1 MKKLNSKFFYFLF
14 SMTVVF
20 CGGQEEIEVEIEAT
34 STTSTTQI
42 TQETTT
48 TSTVVVIEDSE
59 CIPDDNSN
67 INLERDIEVQRFLNK
82 YGFNAGEEDGYFGY
96 ESTEALRKFQAFAG
110 LSPDGDLGPIT
121 KEAIKNWTGCEK
133 EVNLYISTPTTTI
146 VSNNEES
153 EQASTSSTTTTTLG
167 SVEIDNDQSNSSY
180 GFIPSIG
187 LDTNNLVSVF
197 KGVGNNSSVCGTPF
211 YNNVPSGALNYYS
224 NGIISENSILP
235 SVYSQSSNTAKILTN
250 SNDTFA
256 IEILGNGDNTFNFY
270 FIPPFSNQ
278 VTLIK
283 PITIDVSPG
292 KTIATFSKNGLESGY
307 WFFAYTENQSGQTIK
322 SSSPREFTVGNT
334 SSQTYAGS
342 IDAEILNF
350 NINGRNVGG
359 GESLSTS
366 DIITISYI
374 TKGIYDEK
382 PSTTKDIQKDDLE
395 ITLTNNEQANPGD
408 LLVINNEIMKVLS
421 KNNNKYEVQRGF
433 NNTEPRKHLTGAS
446 VKQIKDL
453 GVKKVNST
461 YALLVLRSESGKKF
475 QVRLNGEIVSHSFS
489 LSGCPNDR
497 YLFEEIKT
505 FSWREQGKSVV
516 ASNSTKNATGSI
528 FNKSFIV
535 SESNNEYT
543 PPTLKSIDSNSGSFA
558 NSGPKNVNIST
569 GSEVAFNFS
578 GLQKGSSELQFVE
591 VKFQMLP
598 TTGSSKSSSNRSVF
612 FAVNDDMEFKIKIDS
627 VVSSTA
633 FKSSEWESGYRYIFA
648 ELNVYDQLS
657 KTTFKSNGQVSFDD
671 LSNDSTHDVYYLD
684 QFSFNI
690 P

>member
-1 MKKLNSKFFYFLF
+1 MLF
-14 SMTVVF
+14 
-20 CGGQEEIEVEIEAT
+20 
-34 STTSTTQI
+34 
-42 TQETTT
+42 
-48 TSTVVVIEDSE
+48 
-59 CIPDDNSN
+59 
-67 INLERDIEVQRFLNK
+67 
-82 YGFNAGEEDGYFGY
+82 
-96 ESTEALRKFQAFAG
+96 
-110 LSPDGDLGPIT
+110 
-121 KEAIKNWTGCEK
+121 
-133 EVNLYISTPTTTI
+133 
-146 VSNNEES
+146 
-153 EQASTSSTTTTTLG
+153 
-167 SVEIDNDQSNSSY
+167 QS
-180 GFIPSIG
+180 
-187 LDTNNLVSVF
+187 
-197 KGVGNNSSVCGTPF
+197 
-211 YNNVPSGALNYYS
+211 
-224 NGIISENSILP
+224 
-235 SVYSQSSNTAKILTN
+235 
-250 SNDTFA
+250 
-256 IEILGNGDNTFNFY
+256 
-270 FIPPFSNQ
+270 
-278 VTLIK
+278 
-283 PITIDVSPG
+283 
-292 KTIATFSKNGLESGY
+292 
-307 WFFAYTENQSGQTIK
+307 
-322 SSSPREFTVGNT
+322 
-334 SSQTYAGS
+334 
-342 IDAEILNF
+342 
-350 NINGRNVGG
+350 
-359 GESLSTS
+359 
-366 DIITISYI
+366 
-374 TKGIYDEK
+374 
-382 PSTTKDIQKDDLE
+382 DIQKDDLE

-408 LLVINNEIMKVLS
+408 LLVVNNEIMKVLS

-453 GVKKVNST
+453 RVKKVNST

-475 QVRLNGEIVSHSFS
+475 QVRLNGEIASHSFS

-505 FSWREQGKSVV
+505 FSWREQGKSIV

-543 PPTLKSIDSNSGSFA
+543 PPTLKSIDSNTGSFA
-558 NSGPKNVNIST
+558 NSGPRNVNISA

-598 TTGSSKSSSNRSVF
+598 TTGSSKSSTNRSVF

>member
-421 KNNNKYEVQRGF
+421 KDNNKYEVQRGF

-453 GVKKVNST
+453 GVNKVNST

-475 QVRLNGEIVSHSFS
+475 QVRLNGEIASHSFS

-516 ASNSTKNATGSI
+516 ASNSTKNPTGSI

-535 SESNNEYT
+535 SESNNEYS

-558 NSGPKNVNIST
+558 NSGPRNVNISA
-569 GSEVAFNFS
+569 GSEVVFNFS
-578 GLQKGSSELQFVE
+578 GLQKGSSDLQFVE

-598 TTGSSKSSSNRSVF
+598 TTGSSKSSTNRSVF